1 MRSHGRV
8 SGAVLIAIL
17 AVLGG
22 MLPSPAWSQAPTLKI
37 GLQGVFSGELAA
49 YGDRQKG
56 GVLFAL
62 SKAGEI
68 KVGGQPL
75 KIELVY
81 ADDQGSGEKGPIA
94 AQQLVDARVNVVI
107 GPGFSGPTA
116 SAMPIFRQAKIPAV
130 SPFTGANNLAII
142 GGGWYFRVSQR
153 NECQGEVLAEITRGL
168 GAKKVVVVDDNEGYG
183 TDISK
188 SVAKNLQGSGVQ
200 VVGQYHGALG
210 MTDWSPIVQRIRQ
223 DGPEVVVYN
232 GYHAEAGRLVQQAR
246 DRGVTAKFLGS
257 DGIADPGIFKV
268 ALAEKLTDLSAI
280 RTIPPA
286 FVPGTESPEYKQ
298 FQGVPSGPPDAQ
310 IGSTDMGNVSH
321 VCPTIHPSLAIC
333 EPGVP
338 KHSIAFRERART
350 ARADEVTLLAAT
362 LVAQVAYELLVDP
375 ARVEAAWDAFR
386 ATGGGRTT

>member
-1 MRSHGRV
+1 MSSQWRAPGFV
-8 SGAVLIAIL
+8 AVAVL
-17 AVLGG
+17 AVLV
-22 MLPSPAWSQAPTLKI
+22 SAWPASVTAQAPTLKI

-62 SKAGEI
+62 AKAGEI

-75 KIELVY
+75 KVELVY

-94 AQQLVDARVNVVI
+94 AQQLIDARVSVVI

-116 SAMPIFRQAKIPAV
+116 SAMPLYRQARIPAV
-130 SPFTGANNLAII
+130 SPFTGANNLAMI

-153 NECQGEVLAEITRGL
+153 NECQGETLAEIARGL

-188 SVAKNLQGSGVQ
+188 SVAKGLQAAGIAVA
-200 VVGQYHGALG
+200 GQYHGALG

-223 DGPEVVVYN
+223 DAPDLVVYN

-246 DRGVTAKFLGS
+246 DRGVTARFLGS

-268 ALAEKLTDLSAI
+268 APAEKLTDLSAI

-286 FVPGTESPEYKQ
+286 FVPGTESPEYKR
-298 FQGVPSGPPDAQ
+298 FQAEYPPFAKAQKLSITDADQYSANTVDATNLLLDAVRRAQSTEGP
-310 IGSTDMGNVSH
+310 
-321 VCPTIHPSLAIC
+321 AI
-333 EPGVP
+333 
-338 KHSIAFRERART
+338 A
-350 ARADEVTLLAAT
+350 
-362 LVAQVAYELLVDP
+362 
-375 ARVEAAWDAFR
+375 EALR
-386 ATGGGRTT
+386 ATTYTGMTGPVQFEANGERKGCRISYFQLVGSEFKPAPMPGR

>member
-8 SGAVLIAIL
+8 SGVVLIGIL
-17 AVLGG
+17 AVLVG
-22 MLPSPAWSQAPTLKI
+22 MLPGPAWSQAPTLKI

-68 KVGGQPL
+68 KVGGQPV

-116 SAMPIFRQAKIPAV
+116 SAMPIFRQARIPAV
-130 SPFTGANNLAII
+130 SPFTSANNLAII

-153 NECQGEVLAEITRGL
+153 NDCQGEVLAEIALGL
-168 GAKKVVVVDDNEGYG
+168 GGKKVVIVDDNEAYG
-183 TDISK
+183 SDISK
-188 SVAKNLQGSGVQ
+188 SVAKNLQAAGVQ

-223 DGPEVVVYN
+223 DSPEVVVYN
-232 GYHAEAGRLVQQAR
+232 GYHAEAGRLIQQAR

-257 DGIADPGIFKV
+257 DGILDPGIFKV
-268 ALAEKLTDLSAI
+268 APAEKLTDVSAI

-286 FVPGTESPEYKQ
+286 FVEGTASSEYKR
-298 FQGVPSGPPDAQ
+298 FQAEYPPFAKAQKLSITDADQ
-310 IGSTDMGNVSH
+310 YSAGAYDATNLLIDAVRRAQSTDGQAMADALRSTSYVGMTGPFQFEANGERKGCRISYFRLVGSEFKA
-321 VCPTIHPSLAIC
+321 SAK
-333 EPGVP
+333 PG
-338 KHSIAFRERART
+338 
-350 ARADEVTLLAAT
+350 
-362 LVAQVAYELLVDP
+362 Q
-375 ARVEAAWDAFR
+375 
-386 ATGGGRTT
+386 